1 MPVEYV
7 RSSDFDPEE
16 DEAEVLVKVAWKDDC
31 YVQVASVARAAVTH
45 EPVEIPEGDGWYVD
59 LDRRGIN
66 QLIKNLRK
74 ARDRAFG
81 RDE

>member
-7 RSSDFDPEE
+7 RSLPSDPD
-16 DEAEVLVKVAWKDDC
+16 DETEVLVKVAWGED
-31 YVQVASVARAAVTH
+31 YVQVASVAREAVTH
-45 EPVEIPEGDGWYVD
+45 TTLQLPEGDGWYVD

-66 QLIKNLRK
+66 ELIRNLRR
-74 ARDRAFG
+74 ARDRAYG